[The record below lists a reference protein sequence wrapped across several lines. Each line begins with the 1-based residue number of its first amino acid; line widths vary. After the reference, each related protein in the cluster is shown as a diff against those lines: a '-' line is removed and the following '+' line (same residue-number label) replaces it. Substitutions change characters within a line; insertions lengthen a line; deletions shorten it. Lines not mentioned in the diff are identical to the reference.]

1 MKSQEPKYRIV
12 LAGAGL
18 VAALALLIVGSM
30 RVYSV
35 LPDPDLRAAMPPSEP
50 PMFDPYNPAPPGFI
64 PPPKPAKTIDQ
75 LTDLEM
81 VEHATFTGIRRQ
93 GDRFYLTYDPTQKKG
108 KRSCP
113 T

>member
-1 MKSQEPKYRIV
+1 MTSQEPKYRKV

-18 VAALALLIVGSM
+18 VMALVLMVVGSM

-35 LPDPDLRAAMPPSEP
+35 LPDPDLASRMPPS
-50 PMFDPYNPAPPGFI
+50 APPGFDPLNPELPI
-64 PPPKPAKTIDQ
+64 YLPPSTPAKTINP
-75 LTDLEM
+75 LTDLEII
-81 VEHATFTGIRRQ
+81 EHATFTGLRLQ
-93 GDRFYLTYDPTQKKG
+93 DGRFYLTYDSSQKKG